1 MPLPKGKMSV
11 SEGGI
16 RVPAAIWW
24 PDKIEQDKSTD
35 FISMIDILPTIIDL
49 VDYSSEINVDGN
61 SQANI
66 LMRSG
71 DSQKTKYAVIDV
83 TNNVLSIVDMPYK
96 LISNNGEYE
105 LFNIISDPTETINI
119 AEIYPE
125 LVEKYSQDLSNLP
138 RGENRSLPLPE
149 ILRDPD
155 LFGGE
160 EDRIPWVEK
169 AFENAEGK

>member
-1 MPLPKGKMSV
+1 
-11 SEGGI
+11 
-16 RVPAAIWW
+16 
-24 PDKIEQDKSTD
+24 
-35 FISMIDILPTIIDL
+35 
-49 VDYSSEINVDGN
+49 
-61 SQANI
+61 
-66 LMRSG
+66 MRSG
-71 DSQKTKYAVIDV
+71 DSQITKYAVIDV

>member
-24 PDKIEQDKSTD
+24 PDKIEQDKSTN
-35 FISMIDILPTIIDL
+35 FISMIDILPTIFDL
-49 VDYSSEINVDGN
+49 VDYKSEINVDGN

-66 LMRSG
+66 LMNIG

-83 TNNVLSIVDMPYK
+83 TNNVLSLVDMPYK

-105 LFNIISDPTETINI
+105 LFDIIDDPTETTNI

-125 LVEKYSQDLSNLP
+125 LVKKYSQYLSNLP

-169 AFENAEGK
+169 AFENAKKK

>member
-1 MPLPKGKMSV
+1 MNIVIDK
-11 SEGGI
+11 
-16 RVPAAIWW
+16 RVLR
-24 PDKIEQDKSTD
+24 D
-35 FISMIDILPTIIDL
+35 FIENNL
-49 VDYSSEINVDGN
+49 SEE
-61 SQANI
+61 
-66 LMRSG
+66 RSFH
-71 DSQKTKYAVIDV
+71 T
-83 TNNVLSIVDMPYK
+83 T
-96 LISNNGEYE
+96 
-105 LFNIISDPTETINI
+105 NI

-125 LVEKYSQDLSNLP
+125 LVKKYSQYLSNLP